1 MWKCRGWMKK
11 GTQIEICAASVINP
25 VLGRR
30 GGHLVRYVTEV
41 LLLVFFLNFL
51 SGSEAFAHFGDEG
64 LFFVRREQGGI
75 GGVHAE

>member
-11 GTQIEICAASVINP
+11 GTQIEIWAASVINP
-25 VLGRR
+25 AFRR
-30 GGHLVRYVTEV
+30 WGGHLVRYVTEV
-41 LLLVFFLNFL
+41 LLLVIFLNFL

-64 LFFVRREQGGI
+64 LLFVRREQGGV